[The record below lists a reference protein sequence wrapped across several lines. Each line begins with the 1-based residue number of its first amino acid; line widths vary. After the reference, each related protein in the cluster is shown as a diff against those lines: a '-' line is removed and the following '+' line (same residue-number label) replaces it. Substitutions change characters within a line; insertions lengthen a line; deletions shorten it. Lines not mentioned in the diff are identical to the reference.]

1 MLKSFEQILGGYA
14 TDTLT
19 EEENRQLMEAALHD
33 QALFDALADEEALK
47 ALLADPQTRQR
58 ILSSLQ
64 ESQKTLWVAS
74 SRSSWF
80 SWFRQPSSLAW
91 VGGMAAMGLALI
103 FGWQMEKD
111 WSSIMQQ
118 EEQAERSMSEDHDR
132 GGDEIASRSQESEV
146 IETKEPRQDSRKSN
160 QSTPERVAGL
170 SAQVPS
176 AQPSSIVKTTKDSER
191 LRQSL
196 AQVRSDNFARE
207 EVKKER
213 RLKTQESAFRA
224 PESAIVQNV
233 PEDVTKD
240 DSAVAV
246 PTVAEKA
253 MQPVAQPPSFVD
265 KLEGDGALSFPSRRE
280 VVDSKRSKQMKA
292 AGKAV
297 EGRRVQQFLK
307 GTVPQAK
314 KAEDEAI
321 ADLKETAKAIQKDT
335 QESTRGIR
343 YRFVRQSRDGKDTI
357 IDPTK
362 FSGKWSE
369 LQLRIDSNAFGHLY
383 VLTAYGAGRW
393 QWMKPLPS
401 NIQRSSDG
409 AMQVKPYQA
418 VKFALSQVTNR
429 LGKPVVSSVTVLL
442 ASSPLEVKDLG
453 KWLGSGIKSGQSEEL
468 LTQQRSKENFISDPS
483 LEAGNP
489 LRITIDLKVETRSGE
504 VLDPMPAN
512 EFFR

>member
-1 MLKSFEQILGGYA
+1 MPKSLEQILGGYA

-47 ALLADPQTRQR
+47 TLLNDPQTRQR
-58 ILSSLQ
+58 ILSSLE

-91 VGGMAAMGLALI
+91 VGSIAAMGMAII

-111 WSSIMQQ
+111 WGSIVQQ
-118 EEQAERSMSEDHDR
+118 EQKMERAMSEDRDS
-132 GGDEIASRSQESEV
+132 GKNEINARSQESESL
-146 IETKEPRQDSRKSN
+146 KANKSRQDSLKKN
-160 QSTPERVAGL
+160 QSTSEQVAGL
-170 SAQVPS
+170 SAEVPS
-176 AQPSSIVKTTKDSER
+176 IQSSSMEKTANDPEL
-191 LRQSL
+191 LRQFSE
-196 AQVRSDNFARE
+196 QVDSDDSSRA
-207 EVKKER
+207 EVKKTR
-213 RLKTQESAFRA
+213 RPKAQVSASQT

-233 PEDVTKD
+233 LADAGEEASVLAQK
-240 DSAVAV
+240 AR
-246 PTVAEKA
+246 EKA
-253 MQPVAQPPSFVD
+253 MQPAARPPSFAD
-265 KLEGDGALSFPSRRE
+265 KLEGDHTLSSPSRRE
-280 VVDSKRSKQMKA
+280 ILESKKNKQMLA
-292 AGKAV
+292 AGKAL
-297 EGRRVQQFLK
+297 EGRRA
-307 GTVPQAK
+307 PQRLGGRASQ
-314 KAEDEAI
+314 AEKTEVEAI
-321 ADLKETAKAIQKDT
+321 TDLKEAKEGVSTDT
-335 QESTRGIR
+335 QGPTRGIR
-343 YRFVRQSRDGKDTI
+343 YRFVRQAKGGKEIT

-369 LQLRIDSNAFGHLY
+369 LQLRIDSNVSGHLY
-383 VLTAYGAGRW
+383 VLTAYGSGRW

-429 LGKPVVSSVTVLL
+429 LGKPVVPSVTVLF

-453 KWLGSGIKSGQSEEL
+453 KWLGPGLRAGQPEERL
-468 LTQQRSKENFISDPS
+468 AQQRSKENFISDPS
-483 LEAGNP
+483 LDAGNP
-489 LRITIDLKVETRSGE
+489 LRVTIDLKVEIRSRE

-512 EFFR
+512 EFLR

>member
-1 MLKSFEQILGGYA
+1 MPKSLEQILGGYA

-47 ALLADPQTRQR
+47 ALLTDPQTRQR
-58 ILSSLQ
+58 ILASLE

-74 SRSSWF
+74 SGSSWF
-80 SWFRQPSSLAW
+80 SWFRQPSSLSW
-91 VGGMAAMGLALI
+91 MGSIAAMGLALI

-111 WSSIMQQ
+111 WGSTVQQ
-118 EEQAERSMSEDHDR
+118 EEHAERSMSKNRESEKK
-132 GGDEIASRSQESEV
+132 EIAVRSKKSEAQKTNMSSSDSLKES
-146 IETKEPRQDSRKSN
+146 QN
-160 QSTPERVAGL
+160 TPDRVAGL

-176 AQPSSIVKTTKDSER
+176 TQPSSFAKTGQDSER

-196 AQVRSDNFARE
+196 AQIRSDNLTRE
-207 EVKKER
+207 KVKKER
-213 RLKTQESAFRA
+213 QPKTQESAPRV
-224 PESAIVQNV
+224 PESVIVRSV
-233 PEDVTKD
+233 PEDEED
-240 DSAVAV
+240 ASALAV
-246 PTVAEKA
+246 PEATEKA
-253 MQPVAQPPSFVD
+253 VQPVARTPSFTD
-265 KLEGDGALSFPSRRE
+265 KLQGDRALSSSRSRE
-280 VVDSKRSKQMKA
+280 LFD
-292 AGKAV
+292 GEAV
-297 EGRRVQQFLK
+297 
-307 GTVPQAK
+307 
-314 KAEDEAI
+314 
-321 ADLKETAKAIQKDT
+321 ADLKEAKEIVSKYT
-335 QESTRGIR
+335 QGAMRGIR
-343 YRFVRQSRDGKDTI
+343 YRFVRQSKGDKEII

-369 LQLRIDSNAFGHLY
+369 LQLRIDSNVSGHLY
-383 VLTAYGAGRW
+383 VLTAYGSGRW

-429 LGKPVVSSVTVLL
+429 LGKPVVSSVTVLF

-453 KWLGSGIKSGQSEEL
+453 KWLGSGIRSGQSEER
-468 LTQQRSKENFISDPS
+468 LTQQRSKEKFISDPS

-489 LRITIDLKVETRSGE
+489 LRVTIDLKVETRSE
-504 VLDPMPAN
+504 DVLDPMPAN

>member
-1 MLKSFEQILGGYA
+1 MSKSLEQILGGYA

-47 ALLADPQTRQR
+47 VLLTDPQTRQR
-58 ILSSLQ
+58 ILASLE
-64 ESQKTLWVAS
+64 ESRKTLWVAS

-91 VGGMAAMGLALI
+91 VGSIAAMGLALM

-111 WSSIMQQ
+111 WGSIVQQ
-118 EEQAERSMSEDHDR
+118 EEQAERAMSEDRDNRKNEMSTHS
-132 GGDEIASRSQESEV
+132 EESEALK
-146 IETKEPRQDSRKSN
+146 TNRSSPDSLKKNKSTLE
-160 QSTPERVAGL
+160 QVAGL
-170 SAQVPS
+170 PVEVPS
-176 AQPSSIVKTTKDSER
+176 IQASSIEQPANDPER
-191 LRQSL
+191 LRQFSEPDHSDDFSRAEVGRTRQSN
-196 AQVRSDNFARE
+196 AQV
-207 EVKKER
+207 
-213 RLKTQESAFRA
+213 SAPQA
-224 PESAIVQNV
+224 PESAIVQNIL
-233 PEDVTKD
+233 EDEGEEVSVLAPKAT
-240 DSAVAV
+240 
-246 PTVAEKA
+246 EKA
-253 MQPVAQPPSFVD
+253 MKRVARPPSFAD
-265 KLEGDGALSFPSRRE
+265 ELEGDDALSSSRRRE
-280 VVDSKRSKQMKA
+280 VVDSKNSKQMEA
-292 AGKAV
+292 AGKAL
-297 EGRRVQQFLK
+297 EGRRALQLL
-307 GTVPQAK
+307 GGEASQAK
-314 KAEDEAI
+314 KTETEAI
-321 ADLKETAKAIQKDT
+321 ADLKEAKEVVSKSKQGP
-335 QESTRGIR
+335 TRGIR
-343 YRFVRQSRDGKDTI
+343 YRFVRPAKGGKEI
-357 IDPTK
+357 NIDPIK

-369 LQLRIDSNAFGHLY
+369 LQLRIDSNVPGHLY
-383 VLTAYGAGRW
+383 VLTAYGSGRW

-429 LGKPVVSSVTVLL
+429 LGKPVVSSVTVLF

-453 KWLGSGIKSGQSEEL
+453 KWLGRGIGVGQSEDS
-468 LTQQRSKENFISDPS
+468 LTQQGSKENFISDPS